1 MKELQ
6 RLLSPKILAALGT
19 VLLLSLLFWQLG
31 CPDVYT
37 RKAVQELRENPA
49 LSYEQSDLADQQAAE
64 RQMQYIAGYHDA
76 IQQIL
81 EQAEQMSAFS
91 IFSKADGFAT
101 QNLQRTASDYAP
113 LSELPV
119 QIGIDEPIT
128 TLLSPILRAA
138 ALLGSIILTLNLL
151 AERKKG
157 LWPVIYTSAKG
168 RMHFATRR
176 CAILAVVSLLY
187 HIITYG
193 VALLVGLLRYGGWND
208 LNRYVQSIEMFAQV
222 TTPLHIWQF
231 VLWYVVL
238 CWLGALLVCLVFGLT
253 LALLRQPAAAVMT
266 TAALFAIGWAIENW
280 LSFAGGALHYFNL
293 FSATCAAEHA
303 TVYQNISFGQGI
315 ISVKSLRIILLL
327 LCVLLFTIAC
337 IFTGRQRP
345 IGGPL
350 RTPRII
356 SFLQSWYQH
365 LLQYLHLLGMELYQ
379 IFVVRHGVLLLLVVG
394 LGLYRWLDLS
404 PASYTAQDYMCQV
417 FYEEYGQDRKS
428 ADAYITDTQT
438 MLQQEDR
445 RWQKAADQYASGT
458 ISADEY
464 EAAKQRYQALDT
476 TRYMMD
482 TLLEQQAYLKTQN
495 DTQLPYVDSRGY
507 QELMMP
513 FYQNSFC
520 IGNLILIVL
529 LCAPVFRE
537 EKGTIRRVLFALPR
551 GRSTLVWRKLM
562 SCMICVSVIWAI
574 FGAFE
579 IASIQH
585 IFGLTQLS
593 APAQT
598 IPLFASVRLPLW
610 LWLVLLYCKRLL
622 GMFGLA
628 MLVVLL
634 GYLLPTTVSVI
645 VALLAYILPE
655 LIAYLYVPA
664 FGKLSVLRIL
674 ALDSSWIPSIMLVLL
689 GILAAWGCLKQWNRN
704 EVS

>member
-1 MKELQ
+1 MKELR

-19 VLLLSLLFWQLG
+19 VLLLSLIFWQLG

-119 QIGIDEPIT
+119 QIGIDEPVT

-168 RMHFATRR
+168 RMRFAARR
-176 CAILAVVSLLY
+176 CAILAGVSLLF
-187 HIITYG
+187 HAVTYG
-193 VALLVGLLRYGGWND
+193 AALLLGLLRYGGWED
-208 LNRYVQSIEMFAQV
+208 LNRYAQSIEMFAQV
-222 TTPLHIWQF
+222 TTPLRIWQF
-231 VLWYVVL
+231 VLWYVAL
-238 CWLGALLVCLVFGLT
+238 CWLGALLVCLVFWAS
-253 LALLRQPAAAVMT
+253 LALLHQSAAAVMA

-293 FSATCAAEHA
+293 FSAACAAEHI
-303 TVYQNISFGQGI
+303 TIYQNISFGQGI
-315 ISVKSLRIILLL
+315 ISVESLRIILLL
-327 LCVLLFTIAC
+327 LCVLGFAIVCVL
-337 IFTGRQRP
+337 TGRQRP
-345 IGGPL
+345 IGGKL
-350 RTPRII
+350 RTLRV
-356 SFLQSWYQH
+356 LALMQSWYQH
-365 LLQYLHLLGMELYQ
+365 LLQKLHILGMELYQ
-379 IFVVRHGVLLLLVVG
+379 IFIVRHGLLLLLVVG
-394 LGLYRWLDLS
+394 LGLYRWLDMS
-404 PASYTAQDYMCQV
+404 PASYTAQDYMCQS
-417 FYEEYGQDRKS
+417 FYEEYGRDRVA
-428 ADAYITDTQT
+428 ADTYIADTQT
-438 MLQQEDR
+438 MLQQEEQ
-445 RWQKAADQYASGT
+445 RWQKIVDQYAGGI

-464 EAAKQRYQALDT
+464 EAEKQRYQALDT

-482 TLLEQQAYLKTQN
+482 TLLEQQTYLKTQN
-495 DTQLPYVDSRGY
+495 DASLPYVDSRGY

-520 IGNLILIVL
+520 IGLIILLVL
-529 LCAPVFRE
+529 MCIPAFRE

-551 GRSTLVWRKLM
+551 GRNTLVWRKLL
-562 SCMICVSVIWAI
+562 SCMICVCVIWAAL
-574 FGAFE
+574 GVFE
-579 IASIQH
+579 ITSIQH
-585 IFGLTQLS
+585 IFGLSHLS
-593 APAQT
+593 APAQA
-598 IPLFASVRLPLW
+598 IPLFASVRIPLW

-622 GMFGLA
+622 AMIGLA

-645 VALLAYILPE
+645 VALTAYILPE
-655 LIAYLYVPA
+655 LIAYLYIPT
-664 FGKLSVLRIL
+664 FGKLSVARIL

-689 GILAAWGCLKQWNRN
+689 GILAVWGCLKRWNRN